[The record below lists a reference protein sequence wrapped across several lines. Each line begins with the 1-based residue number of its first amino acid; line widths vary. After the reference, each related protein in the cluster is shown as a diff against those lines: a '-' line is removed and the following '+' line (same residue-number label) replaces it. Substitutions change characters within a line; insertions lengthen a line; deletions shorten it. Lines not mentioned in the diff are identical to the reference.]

1 MHHLTLAARA
11 VRASLI
17 TMGSASVLLSGITIA
32 AEENTKVE
40 RIEVTGSRIKQVDM
54 ETVSPVTVIN
64 AADIAMTGE
73 KTVADVLNN
82 SAINSFGSWRG
93 VSGYGSGA
101 SSTSNVNLR
110 GLGSSA
116 TLVLLDGR
124 RMPGT
129 SSSSGS
135 VADTSSIPMA
145 IVERIEILRDGASA
159 VYGSDAVAGVINIIT
174 KKEFDGL
181 QLDYSTEQPSVE
193 GGDANRLSIAT
204 GYNTDKGNITLT
216 YEYYDTK
223 AVMDRDI
230 WNMDDP
236 SYATYSGFSSVPN
249 GKYGTGNG
257 SWYSNSDICDQ
268 TENTVDTTDG
278 NNKGRCLYDS
288 GRVTKLFGD
297 QTRNS
302 FLSNFT
308 YEITDGI
315 QFRGRASASLAETE
329 TRYAGT
335 PVSTNYPVMSADNKF
350 NPVGED
356 MTLYMRSAQIGER
369 DTLTETNNVDI
380 LGGFIGTL
388 DLGNGIDWELNAQ
401 HSRST
406 TNSFNYNLINDEI
419 VQQGIDSEQY
429 DIFNTTG
436 MSYEQWNQQMTELYR
451 KAAHTGVY
459 QGKFESTQI
468 DGLAST
474 LLVDNGDVSVAMVGG
489 LEYEMIKFKQTSDPE
504 SASGII
510 SGGSGGDD
518 VDATRDRS
526 AAYLEFQVGLPANVE
541 LSAAVR
547 YERYEQ
553 EGSLTGPQGQVV
565 NSSTFDAVVPKFG
578 ISWRPVDSLL
588 LRASYGDS
596 FRAPNMGEMF
606 SSQSLSFE
614 KAVDSLWC
622 NEPGNVDAVYCA
634 TSNQHKTWY
643 GGNPDLEAEEGN
655 SLTLGGVWNAT
666 DNWNIELSYFSI
678 AYENKIESISV
689 NDILRDEIKNGSSPY
704 VHRGS
709 DGKIEYIEAG
719 VRNLATVETSGIDF
733 VTAYNLETGIGD
745 FNFRLDLTHVLDF
758 KKQDNA
764 ESEMI
769 DYAGLTDS
777 PDWRGNFATSW
788 KYDDFSAAWTV
799 VYIGRQSAD
808 YYNQLE
814 ETDVYVDYSNYF
826 KHNIQFAYNHAYN
839 GSITVGVNNVFDADA
854 PNFYTYADYRDVN
867 VGLYDVLG
875 RTYYLRINQ
884 KF

>member
-268 TENTVDTTDG
+268 TENTVDKTDG
-278 NNKGRCLYDS
+278 NNNGRCLYDS

>member
-101 SSTSNVNLR
+101 SSTSSVNLR

-268 TENTVDTTDG
+268 TENTVDKTDG
-278 NNKGRCLYDS
+278 NNNGRCLYDS

-308 YEITDGI
+308 YEITDGL

-388 DLGNGIDWELNAQ
+388 DVGNGLDWELNAQ

-429 DIFNTTG
+429 DIFNTSG

-474 LLVDNGDVSVAMVGG
+474 QLVDNGDVSVAMVGG

-553 EGSLTGPQGQVV
+553 EGSLTGPQGLVV

-704 VHRGS
+704 VHRGA

-875 RTYYLRINQ
+875 R
-884 KF
+884 

>member
-101 SSTSNVNLR
+101 SSTSSVNLR

-315 QFRGRASASLAETE
+315 QFRGRASA
-329 TRYAGT
+329 
-335 PVSTNYPVMSADNKF
+335 
-350 NPVGED
+350 
-356 MTLYMRSAQIGER
+356 
-369 DTLTETNNVDI
+369 
-380 LGGFIGTL
+380 
-388 DLGNGIDWELNAQ
+388 
-401 HSRST
+401 
-406 TNSFNYNLINDEI
+406 
-419 VQQGIDSEQY
+419 
-429 DIFNTTG
+429 
-436 MSYEQWNQQMTELYR
+436 
-451 KAAHTGVY
+451 
-459 QGKFESTQI
+459 
-468 DGLAST
+468 
-474 LLVDNGDVSVAMVGG
+474 
-489 LEYEMIKFKQTSDPE
+489 
-504 SASGII
+504 
-510 SGGSGGDD
+510 
-518 VDATRDRS
+518 
-526 AAYLEFQVGLPANVE
+526 
-541 LSAAVR
+541 
-547 YERYEQ
+547 
-553 EGSLTGPQGQVV
+553 
-565 NSSTFDAVVPKFG
+565 
-578 ISWRPVDSLL
+578 
-588 LRASYGDS
+588 
-596 FRAPNMGEMF
+596 
-606 SSQSLSFE
+606 
-614 KAVDSLWC
+614 
-622 NEPGNVDAVYCA
+622 
-634 TSNQHKTWY
+634 
-643 GGNPDLEAEEGN
+643 
-655 SLTLGGVWNAT
+655 
-666 DNWNIELSYFSI
+666 
-678 AYENKIESISV
+678 
-689 NDILRDEIKNGSSPY
+689 
-704 VHRGS
+704 RG
-709 DGKIEYIEAG
+709 
-719 VRNLATVETSGIDF
+719 
-733 VTAYNLETGIGD
+733 
-745 FNFRLDLTHVLDF
+745 
-758 KKQDNA
+758 
-764 ESEMI
+764 
-769 DYAGLTDS
+769 
-777 PDWRGNFATSW
+777 
-788 KYDDFSAAWTV
+788 
-799 VYIGRQSAD
+799 
-808 YYNQLE
+808 
-814 ETDVYVDYSNYF
+814 
-826 KHNIQFAYNHAYN
+826 
-839 GSITVGVNNVFDADA
+839 
-854 PNFYTYADYRDVN
+854 
-867 VGLYDVLG
+867 
-875 RTYYLRINQ
+875 
-884 KF
+884 

>member
-101 SSTSNVNLR
+101 SSTSSVNLR

-504 SASGII
+504 SAAGII
-510 SGGSGGDD
+510 GVIKTVLAIEHGYIPKHLNFKMPSEEYSDSWLD
-518 VDATRDRS
+518 CC
-526 AAYLEFQVGLPANVE
+526 
-541 LSAAVR
+541 
-547 YERYEQ
+547 
-553 EGSLTGPQGQVV
+553 SL
-565 NSSTFDAVVPKFG
+565 
-578 ISWRPVDSLL
+578 
-588 LRASYGDS
+588 Y
-596 FRAPNMGEMF
+596 
-606 SSQSLSFE
+606 
-614 KAVDSLWC
+614 
-622 NEPGNVDAVYCA
+622 
-634 TSNQHKTWY
+634 
-643 GGNPDLEAEEGN
+643 
-655 SLTLGGVWNAT
+655 
-666 DNWNIELSYFSI
+666 
-678 AYENKIESISV
+678 
-689 NDILRDEIKNGSSPY
+689 
-704 VHRGS
+704 
-709 DGKIEYIEAG
+709 
-719 VRNLATVETSGIDF
+719 
-733 VTAYNLETGIGD
+733 
-745 FNFRLDLTHVLDF
+745 
-758 KKQDNA
+758 
-764 ESEMI
+764 
-769 DYAGLTDS
+769 
-777 PDWRGNFATSW
+777 
-788 KYDDFSAAWTV
+788 
-799 VYIGRQSAD
+799 
-808 YYNQLE
+808 
-814 ETDVYVDYSNYF
+814 
-826 KHNIQFAYNHAYN
+826 
-839 GSITVGVNNVFDADA
+839 
-854 PNFYTYADYRDVN
+854 
-867 VGLYDVLG
+867 
-875 RTYYLRINQ
+875 
-884 KF
+884 

>member
-1 MHHLTLAARA
+1 MHHLTLAANA

-17 TMGSASVLLSGITIA
+17 TMGSASVLFSGITIA
-32 AEENTKVE
+32 AEDNTKVE

-93 VSGYGSGA
+93 ISGYGSGA

-181 QLDYSTEQPSVE
+181 QLDYSTEQPSVD

-230 WNMDDP
+230 WKMDDP
-236 SYATYSGFSSVPN
+236 SYSAYSGFSSVPN
-249 GKYGTGNG
+249 GSSASG
-257 SWYSNSDICDQ
+257 WYSNSEICEQ

-278 NNKGRCLYDS
+278 NNIGRCLYNH
-288 GRVTKLFGD
+288 GNVTKLFGD

-302 FLSNFT
+302 ILSNFS
-308 YEITDGI
+308 YEISDGI

-335 PVSTNYPVMSADNKF
+335 PVSTNYPVMSADNKY
-350 NPVGED
+350 NPIGED

-380 LGGFIGTL
+380 LGGFLGTL
-388 DLGNGIDWELNAQ
+388 DLGNGVDWELNAQ

-419 VQQGIDSEQY
+419 IQQAIDSEQY
-429 DIFNTTG
+429 DIFNTSG
-436 MSYEQWNQQMTELYR
+436 MSYAQWNQQMTELYR

-459 QGKFESTQI
+459 QGKFESTQL

-541 LSAAVR
+541 FSAAVR

-553 EGSLTGPQGQVV
+553 EGSLTGAQGAVV

-578 ISWRPVDSLL
+578 LSWRPVDSLL

-596 FRAPNMGEMF
+596 FRAPNMSEMF

-622 NEPGNVDAVYCA
+622 NEPGNVDAIYCA
-634 TSNQHKTWY
+634 TNNQHKTWY
-643 GGNPDLEAEEGN
+643 GGNPNLEAEEGN
-655 SLTLGGVWNAT
+655 SLTLGGVWNVT
-666 DNWNIELSYFSI
+666 DDWNVELSYFSI
-678 AYENKIESISV
+678 TYDNKIESV
-689 NDILRDEIKNGSSPY
+689 DVDDILRDEIKNGSSPY
-704 VHRGS
+704 VHRGA

-733 VTAYNLETGIGD
+733 VTAYNLETAIGD
-745 FNFRLDLTHVLDF
+745 FNFKLDLTHVLDF

-764 ESEMI
+764 EAEMI
-769 DYAGLTDS
+769 DYAGTTDS
-777 PDWRGNFATSW
+777 PDWRGNLATSW

-799 VYIGRQSAD
+799 VYIGSQSAD
-808 YYNQLE
+808 YYNTLE
-814 ETDVYVDYSNYF
+814 ETDRYVDYSHYF
-826 KHNIQFAYNHAYN
+826 KHNIQFAYQHAYN
-839 GSITVGVNNVFDADA
+839 GSITVGVNNLFDADA
-854 PNFYTYADYRDVN
+854 PNYYTYADYRDVN

>member
-93 VSGYGSGA
+93 ISGYGSGA

-588 LRASYGDS
+588 LRTSYGDS